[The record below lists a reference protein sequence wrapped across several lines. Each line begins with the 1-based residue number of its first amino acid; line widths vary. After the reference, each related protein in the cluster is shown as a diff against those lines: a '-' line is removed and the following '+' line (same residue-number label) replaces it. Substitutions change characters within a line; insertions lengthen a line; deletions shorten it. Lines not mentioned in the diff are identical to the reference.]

1 MYTCYTT
8 KYDTVE
14 DGLTECASEGNPGGG
29 GKEANLQI
37 RLPGCPVRVRVTQSY
52 LGQIKV
58 TLA

>member
-29 GKEANLQI
+29 GVRKLTCKSGYPGVLYVFE
-37 RLPGCPVRVRVTQSY
+37 LPKVIWVR
-52 LGQIKV
+52 
-58 TLA
+58 